1 MKKSLIALFVA
12 ACMVVSV
19 FGECDVYAETGS
31 NSTTTSSSEN
41 FLPSPDD
48 PLTEVIAF
56 EKAPTVKLYYP
67 ETMYAAPLQSEAKA
81 IMFISAHPE
90 LSDDPFASIMV
101 SLDKI
106 EGYDEYMNK
115 GTAKA
120 KRAMEIMYEKILDKH
135 IQKDKV
141 VKNEGVDFFDFGKY
155 WEVKGYLI
163 LDGSDLVEP
172 EGQKVA
178 KHDYYSA
185 VVNLRYYGPTGYAL
199 TTVTYS
205 LDKDISNY
213 YHIAQLITDSA
224 TLDYKWTTE
233 STVKPKK
240 QPAKQTK
247 KSSGK
252 KKTQKSSK
260 RTYYTVRKQ
269 STKKKTKKKSKA
281 PYNWVDSDGD
291 LWHWNGKTNE
301 FLAFA
306 GSYSMDGNG
315 NITPK
320 LDFSWGTDPDPS
332 YVTIID

>member
-1 MKKSLIALFVA
+1 MKKSLIALLVA
-12 ACMVVSV
+12 VSMVVSV
-19 FGECDVYAETGS
+19 CDVCDVLAAEE
-31 NSTTTSSSEN
+31 STDANGN

-48 PLTEVIAF
+48 PLTEIIAF
-56 EKAPTVKLYYP
+56 DKAPTVKLYYP

-90 LSDDPFASIMV
+90 LSDDPFASVMV

-135 IQKDKV
+135 IQKSKV

-155 WEVKGYLI
+155 WEVKGYMI
-163 LDGSDLVEP
+163 LDGSDLQAP

-178 KHDYYSA
+178 NHDYYSA
-185 VVNLRYYGPTGYAL
+185 VVNVRYYGPTGYVL
-199 TTVTYS
+199 TTVTYA
-205 LDKDISNY
+205 LDKDIANY

-240 QPAKQTK
+240 QPAKTASKSNSKTK
-247 KSSGK
+247 KSNK
-252 KKTQKSSK
+252 KSNK

-269 STKKKTKKKSKA
+269 STKKTKKKKSTA

-332 YVTIID
+332 YVTIIDD